1 MSVSITVSEE
11 TYNKLKAS
19 AQARGKENVEQLLED
34 WVDEQAIEWQKE
46 LNRRK
51 EVGREIEA
59 FREKMHE
66 KYGVMPDSTELIRE
80 DRQR

>member
-19 AQARGKENVEQLLED
+19 AQVRGKENVEQLLED
-34 WVDEQAIEWQKE
+34 WEDEQAIEWQKE
-46 LNRRK
+46 LDRRK
-51 EVGREIEA
+51 EVGNKIKA
-59 FREKMHE
+59 FREKMYE

>member
-19 AQARGKENVEQLLED
+19 AQVRGKENVEQLLED
-34 WVDEQAIEWQKE
+34 WEDEQAVEWQKE
-46 LNRRK
+46 LDRRK
-51 EVGREIEA
+51 EVGDKIKA
-59 FREKMHE
+59 FRKKMHE